1 MKNLIWLSAYLIIS
15 AIFSSCSKDDENTSI
30 IPEGEKTNVNVSL
43 NIAPI
48 NAMGTNI
55 NDNRTSIENFWLLEF
70 DQQGKNVAVIK
81 ELRFSIN
88 SAETVELVAGA
99 NMKLVVIAN
108 VDKSIVFQL
117 GKQNYE
123 ALKNTIYT
131 LPVNSSNAIPLVGE
145 QVVSITKENQTLDA
159 ITLERIAAE
168 VKFTINNTS
177 SDFQLT
183 SIALKN
189 IYKMY
194 YFSKGTISQSNI
206 ADYSEIPC
214 TIGEENYTHYIAEN
228 LMGTNSSITT
238 DKDKVT
244 DKLATFIEIV
254 GERMSEGNK
263 EIATF
268 KMFIGKN
275 EKDFNVTRN
284 NAYNYNIN
292 LNLADA
298 SDKRITIE
306 KIPLE
311 GIAAEANCYILN
323 PNSEHELLVP
333 VKRVNAFWG
342 TEEGGFK
349 TDHMLNDGNNQGK
362 VTKWIARI
370 ITKDS
375 SKELLKFTTQQG
387 SSANDY
393 IGIKPTGNEGNVL
406 IGIYDATAG
415 EPAQDAKPLWSWHI
429 WITDYNPGGDINGII
444 PAISQNPGKADVT
457 GGAIYR
463 FGGS

>member
-189 IYKMY
+189 IYIKCITLVREQY
-194 YFSKGTISQSNI
+194 LKVILQTI
-206 ADYSEIPC
+206 
-214 TIGEENYTHYIAEN
+214 
-228 LMGTNSSITT
+228 
-238 DKDKVT
+238 
-244 DKLATFIEIV
+244 
-254 GERMSEGNK
+254 
-263 EIATF
+263 
-268 KMFIGKN
+268 
-275 EKDFNVTRN
+275 
-284 NAYNYNIN
+284 
-292 LNLADA
+292 
-298 SDKRITIE
+298 
-306 KIPLE
+306 
-311 GIAAEANCYILN
+311 
-323 PNSEHELLVP
+323 
-333 VKRVNAFWG
+333 VKS
-342 TEEGGFK
+342 
-349 TDHMLNDGNNQGK
+349 H
-362 VTKWIARI
+362 
-370 ITKDS
+370 
-375 SKELLKFTTQQG
+375 
-387 SSANDY
+387 
-393 IGIKPTGNEGNVL
+393 VL
-406 IGIYDATAG
+406 SV
-415 EPAQDAKPLWSWHI
+415 KK
-429 WITDYNPGGDINGII
+429 II
-444 PAISQNPGKADVT
+444 PIT
-457 GGAIYR
+457 
-463 FGGS
+463 

>member
-194 YFSKGTISQSNI
+194 YLVREQYLKVILQTI
-206 ADYSEIPC
+206 
-214 TIGEENYTHYIAEN
+214 
-228 LMGTNSSITT
+228 
-238 DKDKVT
+238 
-244 DKLATFIEIV
+244 
-254 GERMSEGNK
+254 
-263 EIATF
+263 
-268 KMFIGKN
+268 
-275 EKDFNVTRN
+275 
-284 NAYNYNIN
+284 
-292 LNLADA
+292 
-298 SDKRITIE
+298 
-306 KIPLE
+306 
-311 GIAAEANCYILN
+311 
-323 PNSEHELLVP
+323 
-333 VKRVNAFWG
+333 VKS
-342 TEEGGFK
+342 
-349 TDHMLNDGNNQGK
+349 H
-362 VTKWIARI
+362 
-370 ITKDS
+370 
-375 SKELLKFTTQQG
+375 
-387 SSANDY
+387 
-393 IGIKPTGNEGNVL
+393 VL
-406 IGIYDATAG
+406 SV
-415 EPAQDAKPLWSWHI
+415 KK
-429 WITDYNPGGDINGII
+429 II
-444 PAISQNPGKADVT
+444 PIT
-457 GGAIYR
+457 
-463 FGGS
+463 

>member
-48 NAMGTNI
+48 NAMETNI

-117 GKQNYE
+117 GKQTYE

-189 IYKMY
+189 IYIKCITLVREQY
-194 YFSKGTISQSNI
+194 LKVILQTI
-206 ADYSEIPC
+206 
-214 TIGEENYTHYIAEN
+214 
-228 LMGTNSSITT
+228 
-238 DKDKVT
+238 
-244 DKLATFIEIV
+244 
-254 GERMSEGNK
+254 
-263 EIATF
+263 
-268 KMFIGKN
+268 
-275 EKDFNVTRN
+275 
-284 NAYNYNIN
+284 
-292 LNLADA
+292 
-298 SDKRITIE
+298 
-306 KIPLE
+306 
-311 GIAAEANCYILN
+311 
-323 PNSEHELLVP
+323 
-333 VKRVNAFWG
+333 VKS
-342 TEEGGFK
+342 
-349 TDHMLNDGNNQGK
+349 H
-362 VTKWIARI
+362 
-370 ITKDS
+370 
-375 SKELLKFTTQQG
+375 
-387 SSANDY
+387 
-393 IGIKPTGNEGNVL
+393 VL
-406 IGIYDATAG
+406 SV
-415 EPAQDAKPLWSWHI
+415 KK
-429 WITDYNPGGDINGII
+429 II
-444 PAISQNPGKADVT
+444 PIT
-457 GGAIYR
+457 
-463 FGGS
+463 

>member
-117 GKQNYE
+117 GKQTYE

-177 SDFQLT
+177 SDF
-183 SIALKN
+183 
-189 IYKMY
+189 
-194 YFSKGTISQSNI
+194 
-206 ADYSEIPC
+206 
-214 TIGEENYTHYIAEN
+214 
-228 LMGTNSSITT
+228 
-238 DKDKVT
+238 
-244 DKLATFIEIV
+244 
-254 GERMSEGNK
+254 
-263 EIATF
+263 
-268 KMFIGKN
+268 
-275 EKDFNVTRN
+275 
-284 NAYNYNIN
+284 
-292 LNLADA
+292 
-298 SDKRITIE
+298 
-306 KIPLE
+306 
-311 GIAAEANCYILN
+311 
-323 PNSEHELLVP
+323 
-333 VKRVNAFWG
+333 
-342 TEEGGFK
+342 
-349 TDHMLNDGNNQGK
+349 
-362 VTKWIARI
+362 
-370 ITKDS
+370 S
-375 SKELLKFTTQQG
+375 SKSRIRDWRLRVAHRAAAVSTWAYSNSPAACGRPTAWTR
-387 SSANDY
+387 SSGP
-393 IGIKPTGNEGNVL
+393 IFSGTRRCSCR
-406 IGIYDATAG
+406 
-415 EPAQDAKPLWSWHI
+415 PA
-429 WITDYNPGGDINGII
+429 
-444 PAISQNPGKADVT
+444 
-457 GGAIYR
+457 
-463 FGGS
+463 

>member
-159 ITLERIAAE
+159 IRIYIKCITLVREQYLKVILQTI
-168 VKFTINNTS
+168 VKS
-177 SDFQLT
+177 HVLS
-183 SIALKN
+183 
-189 IYKMY
+189 
-194 YFSKGTISQSNI
+194 
-206 ADYSEIPC
+206 
-214 TIGEENYTHYIAEN
+214 
-228 LMGTNSSITT
+228 
-238 DKDKVT
+238 
-244 DKLATFIEIV
+244 
-254 GERMSEGNK
+254 
-263 EIATF
+263 
-268 KMFIGKN
+268 
-275 EKDFNVTRN
+275 
-284 NAYNYNIN
+284 
-292 LNLADA
+292 
-298 SDKRITIE
+298 
-306 KIPLE
+306 
-311 GIAAEANCYILN
+311 
-323 PNSEHELLVP
+323 
-333 VKRVNAFWG
+333 VK
-342 TEEGGFK
+342 K
-349 TDHMLNDGNNQGK
+349 
-362 VTKWIARI
+362 
-370 ITKDS
+370 
-375 SKELLKFTTQQG
+375 
-387 SSANDY
+387 
-393 IGIKPTGNEGNVL
+393 
-406 IGIYDATAG
+406 
-415 EPAQDAKPLWSWHI
+415 
-429 WITDYNPGGDINGII
+429 II
-444 PAISQNPGKADVT
+444 PIT
-457 GGAIYR
+457 
-463 FGGS
+463 

>member
-1 MKNLIWLSAYLIIS
+1 
-15 AIFSSCSKDDENTSI
+15 
-30 IPEGEKTNVNVSL
+30 
-43 NIAPI
+43 
-48 NAMGTNI
+48 MGTNI

-194 YFSKGTISQSNI
+194 YFSKEQYLKVILQTI
-206 ADYSEIPC
+206 
-214 TIGEENYTHYIAEN
+214 
-228 LMGTNSSITT
+228 
-238 DKDKVT
+238 
-244 DKLATFIEIV
+244 
-254 GERMSEGNK
+254 
-263 EIATF
+263 
-268 KMFIGKN
+268 
-275 EKDFNVTRN
+275 
-284 NAYNYNIN
+284 
-292 LNLADA
+292 
-298 SDKRITIE
+298 
-306 KIPLE
+306 
-311 GIAAEANCYILN
+311 
-323 PNSEHELLVP
+323 
-333 VKRVNAFWG
+333 VKS
-342 TEEGGFK
+342 
-349 TDHMLNDGNNQGK
+349 H
-362 VTKWIARI
+362 
-370 ITKDS
+370 
-375 SKELLKFTTQQG
+375 
-387 SSANDY
+387 
-393 IGIKPTGNEGNVL
+393 VL
-406 IGIYDATAG
+406 SV
-415 EPAQDAKPLWSWHI
+415 KK
-429 WITDYNPGGDINGII
+429 II
-444 PAISQNPGKADVT
+444 PIT
-457 GGAIYR
+457 
-463 FGGS
+463 

>member
-48 NAMGTNI
+48 NAMETNI

-117 GKQNYE
+117 GKQTYE
-123 ALKNTIYT
+123 GLKNTIYT

-145 QVVSITKENQTLDA
+145 QAVSITKENQTLDA

-194 YFSKGTISQSNI
+194 YFSKGTISQGNI

-228 LMGTNSSITT
+228 LMGINSSITT

-268 KMFIGKN
+268 KMFVGEN

-323 PNSEHELLVP
+323 PNSEHELLIP

-362 VTKWIARI
+362 VTKWVARI

-415 EPAQDAKPLWSWHI
+415 EPWKSRC
-429 WITDYNPGGDINGII
+429 
-444 PAISQNPGKADVT
+444 
-457 GGAIYR
+457 YR
-463 FGGS
+463 RSYLPFWWN

>member
-48 NAMGTNI
+48 NAMETNI

-117 GKQNYE
+117 GKQTYE

-194 YFSKGTISQSNI
+194 YFSKEHYPKVILQTI
-206 ADYSEIPC
+206 
-214 TIGEENYTHYIAEN
+214 
-228 LMGTNSSITT
+228 
-238 DKDKVT
+238 
-244 DKLATFIEIV
+244 
-254 GERMSEGNK
+254 
-263 EIATF
+263 
-268 KMFIGKN
+268 
-275 EKDFNVTRN
+275 
-284 NAYNYNIN
+284 
-292 LNLADA
+292 
-298 SDKRITIE
+298 
-306 KIPLE
+306 
-311 GIAAEANCYILN
+311 
-323 PNSEHELLVP
+323 
-333 VKRVNAFWG
+333 VKS
-342 TEEGGFK
+342 
-349 TDHMLNDGNNQGK
+349 H
-362 VTKWIARI
+362 
-370 ITKDS
+370 
-375 SKELLKFTTQQG
+375 
-387 SSANDY
+387 
-393 IGIKPTGNEGNVL
+393 VL
-406 IGIYDATAG
+406 SV
-415 EPAQDAKPLWSWHI
+415 KK
-429 WITDYNPGGDINGII
+429 II
-444 PAISQNPGKADVT
+444 PIT
-457 GGAIYR
+457 
-463 FGGS
+463 

>member
-117 GKQNYE
+117 GKQTYE

-189 IYKMY
+189 ITLVREQYLKVILQ
-194 YFSKGTISQSNI
+194 TI
-206 ADYSEIPC
+206 
-214 TIGEENYTHYIAEN
+214 
-228 LMGTNSSITT
+228 
-238 DKDKVT
+238 
-244 DKLATFIEIV
+244 
-254 GERMSEGNK
+254 
-263 EIATF
+263 
-268 KMFIGKN
+268 
-275 EKDFNVTRN
+275 
-284 NAYNYNIN
+284 
-292 LNLADA
+292 
-298 SDKRITIE
+298 
-306 KIPLE
+306 
-311 GIAAEANCYILN
+311 
-323 PNSEHELLVP
+323 
-333 VKRVNAFWG
+333 VKP
-342 TEEGGFK
+342 
-349 TDHMLNDGNNQGK
+349 H
-362 VTKWIARI
+362 
-370 ITKDS
+370 
-375 SKELLKFTTQQG
+375 
-387 SSANDY
+387 
-393 IGIKPTGNEGNVL
+393 VL
-406 IGIYDATAG
+406 SV
-415 EPAQDAKPLWSWHI
+415 KK
-429 WITDYNPGGDINGII
+429 II
-444 PAISQNPGKADVT
+444 PIT
-457 GGAIYR
+457 
-463 FGGS
+463 

>member
-189 IYKMY
+189 ISLIPQHYSLTL
-194 YFSKGTISQSNI
+194 FIS
-206 ADYSEIPC
+206 A
-214 TIGEENYTHYIAEN
+214 
-228 LMGTNSSITT
+228 
-238 DKDKVT
+238 
-244 DKLATFIEIV
+244 
-254 GERMSEGNK
+254 
-263 EIATF
+263 
-268 KMFIGKN
+268 
-275 EKDFNVTRN
+275 
-284 NAYNYNIN
+284 
-292 LNLADA
+292 
-298 SDKRITIE
+298 
-306 KIPLE
+306 
-311 GIAAEANCYILN
+311 
-323 PNSEHELLVP
+323 
-333 VKRVNAFWG
+333 
-342 TEEGGFK
+342 
-349 TDHMLNDGNNQGK
+349 
-362 VTKWIARI
+362 
-370 ITKDS
+370 
-375 SKELLKFTTQQG
+375 
-387 SSANDY
+387 
-393 IGIKPTGNEGNVL
+393 
-406 IGIYDATAG
+406 
-415 EPAQDAKPLWSWHI
+415 
-429 WITDYNPGGDINGII
+429 
-444 PAISQNPGKADVT
+444 
-457 GGAIYR
+457 
-463 FGGS
+463 

>member
-88 SAETVELVAGA
+88 SPETVELVAGV
-99 NMKLVVIAN
+99 NMKLIVIAN

-117 GKQNYE
+117 GKQTYE

-194 YFSKGTISQSNI
+194 YFR
-206 ADYSEIPC
+206 D
-214 TIGEENYTHYIAEN
+214 
-228 LMGTNSSITT
+228 
-238 DKDKVT
+238 D
-244 DKLATFIEIV
+244 
-254 GERMSEGNK
+254 
-263 EIATF
+263 
-268 KMFIGKN
+268 
-275 EKDFNVTRN
+275 
-284 NAYNYNIN
+284 
-292 LNLADA
+292 
-298 SDKRITIE
+298 
-306 KIPLE
+306 
-311 GIAAEANCYILN
+311 
-323 PNSEHELLVP
+323 
-333 VKRVNAFWG
+333 
-342 TEEGGFK
+342 
-349 TDHMLNDGNNQGK
+349 
-362 VTKWIARI
+362 
-370 ITKDS
+370 
-375 SKELLKFTTQQG
+375 
-387 SSANDY
+387 
-393 IGIKPTGNEGNVL
+393 
-406 IGIYDATAG
+406 
-415 EPAQDAKPLWSWHI
+415 
-429 WITDYNPGGDINGII
+429 
-444 PAISQNPGKADVT
+444 
-457 GGAIYR
+457 
-463 FGGS
+463 

>member
-117 GKQNYE
+117 GKQTYE

-206 ADYSEIPC
+206 ADYSETPC

-228 LMGTNSSITT
+228 LMGTNSSIPT

-268 KMFIGKN
+268 KMFIGEN
-275 EKDFNVTRN
+275 EKDFNVT
-284 NAYNYNIN
+284 
-292 LNLADA
+292 LNSA
-298 SDKRITIE
+298 T
-306 KIPLE
+306 
-311 GIAAEANCYILN
+311 
-323 PNSEHELLVP
+323 LL
-333 VKRVNAFWG
+333 
-342 TEEGGFK
+342 
-349 TDHMLNDGNNQGK
+349 
-362 VTKWIARI
+362 
-370 ITKDS
+370 
-375 SKELLKFTTQQG
+375 
-387 SSANDY
+387 
-393 IGIKPTGNEGNVL
+393 
-406 IGIYDATAG
+406 
-415 EPAQDAKPLWSWHI
+415 
-429 WITDYNPGGDINGII
+429 
-444 PAISQNPGKADVT
+444 
-457 GGAIYR
+457 
-463 FGGS
+463 

>member
-48 NAMGTNI
+48 NAMETNI

-117 GKQNYE
+117 GKQTYE

-189 IYKMY
+189 I
-194 YFSKGTISQSNI
+194 SSNPQL
-206 ADYSEIPC
+206 S
-214 TIGEENYTHYIAEN
+214 
-228 LMGTNSSITT
+228 
-238 DKDKVT
+238 
-244 DKLATFIEIV
+244 
-254 GERMSEGNK
+254 
-263 EIATF
+263 
-268 KMFIGKN
+268 
-275 EKDFNVTRN
+275 
-284 NAYNYNIN
+284 
-292 LNLADA
+292 
-298 SDKRITIE
+298 
-306 KIPLE
+306 
-311 GIAAEANCYILN
+311 
-323 PNSEHELLVP
+323 
-333 VKRVNAFWG
+333 
-342 TEEGGFK
+342 
-349 TDHMLNDGNNQGK
+349 
-362 VTKWIARI
+362 
-370 ITKDS
+370 
-375 SKELLKFTTQQG
+375 
-387 SSANDY
+387 SSASFLRL
-393 IGIKPTGNEGNVL
+393 NVL
-406 IGIYDATAG
+406 SS
-415 EPAQDAKPLWSWHI
+415 L
-429 WITDYNPGGDINGII
+429 N
-444 PAISQNPGKADVT
+444 
-457 GGAIYR
+457 
-463 FGGS
+463 

>member
-189 IYKMY
+189 IM
-194 YFSKGTISQSNI
+194 II
-206 ADYSEIPC
+206 
-214 TIGEENYTHYIAEN
+214 
-228 LMGTNSSITT
+228 
-238 DKDKVT
+238 
-244 DKLATFIEIV
+244 
-254 GERMSEGNK
+254 RMLSVC
-263 EIATF
+263 
-268 KMFIGKN
+268 MFL
-275 EKDFNVTRN
+275 T
-284 NAYNYNIN
+284 
-292 LNLADA
+292 
-298 SDKRITIE
+298 
-306 KIPLE
+306 
-311 GIAAEANCYILN
+311 
-323 PNSEHELLVP
+323 
-333 VKRVNAFWG
+333 
-342 TEEGGFK
+342 
-349 TDHMLNDGNNQGK
+349 
-362 VTKWIARI
+362 
-370 ITKDS
+370 
-375 SKELLKFTTQQG
+375 
-387 SSANDY
+387 
-393 IGIKPTGNEGNVL
+393 
-406 IGIYDATAG
+406 
-415 EPAQDAKPLWSWHI
+415 
-429 WITDYNPGGDINGII
+429 
-444 PAISQNPGKADVT
+444 
-457 GGAIYR
+457 
-463 FGGS
+463 

>member
-1 MKNLIWLSAYLIIS
+1 MCIRDRTRIMKNLIWLSAYLIIS

-117 GKQNYE
+117 GKQTYE

-183 SIALKN
+183 SIALKL
-189 IYKMY
+189 
-194 YFSKGTISQSNI
+194 S
-206 ADYSEIPC
+206 
-214 TIGEENYTHYIAEN
+214 
-228 LMGTNSSITT
+228 
-238 DKDKVT
+238 
-244 DKLATFIEIV
+244 
-254 GERMSEGNK
+254 
-263 EIATF
+263 
-268 KMFIGKN
+268 
-275 EKDFNVTRN
+275 
-284 NAYNYNIN
+284 
-292 LNLADA
+292 
-298 SDKRITIE
+298 
-306 KIPLE
+306 
-311 GIAAEANCYILN
+311 
-323 PNSEHELLVP
+323 
-333 VKRVNAFWG
+333 
-342 TEEGGFK
+342 
-349 TDHMLNDGNNQGK
+349 
-362 VTKWIARI
+362 
-370 ITKDS
+370 
-375 SKELLKFTTQQG
+375 
-387 SSANDY
+387 
-393 IGIKPTGNEGNVL
+393 L
-406 IGIYDATAG
+406 I
-415 EPAQDAKPLWSWHI
+415 HI
-429 WITDYNPGGDINGII
+429 
-444 PAISQNPGKADVT
+444 
-457 GGAIYR
+457 
-463 FGGS
+463 

>member
-48 NAMGTNI
+48 NAMETNI

-117 GKQNYE
+117 GKQTYE

-194 YFSKGTISQSNI
+194 YFSKGTLSQGNI

-228 LMGTNSSITT
+228 LMGTNSNITT

-268 KMFIGKN
+268 KCSL
-275 EKDFNVTRN
+275 EKM
-284 NAYNYNIN
+284 
-292 LNLADA
+292 
-298 SDKRITIE
+298 K
-306 KIPLE
+306 KI
-311 GIAAEANCYILN
+311 
-323 PNSEHELLVP
+323 S
-333 VKRVNAFWG
+333 
-342 TEEGGFK
+342 
-349 TDHMLNDGNNQGK
+349 M
-362 VTKWIARI
+362 
-370 ITKDS
+370 
-375 SKELLKFTTQQG
+375 
-387 SSANDY
+387 
-393 IGIKPTGNEGNVL
+393 
-406 IGIYDATAG
+406 
-415 EPAQDAKPLWSWHI
+415 
-429 WITDYNPGGDINGII
+429 
-444 PAISQNPGKADVT
+444 
-457 GGAIYR
+457 
-463 FGGS
+463 

>member
-117 GKQNYE
+117 GKQTYE

-183 SIALKN
+183 SIALKTLR
-189 IYKMY
+189 YC
-194 YFSKGTISQSNI
+194 SLT
-206 ADYSEIPC
+206 
-214 TIGEENYTHYIAEN
+214 
-228 LMGTNSSITT
+228 
-238 DKDKVT
+238 KVIH
-244 DKLATFIEIV
+244 FI
-254 GERMSEGNK
+254 
-263 EIATF
+263 
-268 KMFIGKN
+268 
-275 EKDFNVTRN
+275 
-284 NAYNYNIN
+284 
-292 LNLADA
+292 
-298 SDKRITIE
+298 
-306 KIPLE
+306 
-311 GIAAEANCYILN
+311 YIL
-323 PNSEHELLVP
+323 
-333 VKRVNAFWG
+333 
-342 TEEGGFK
+342 
-349 TDHMLNDGNNQGK
+349 
-362 VTKWIARI
+362 
-370 ITKDS
+370 
-375 SKELLKFTTQQG
+375 
-387 SSANDY
+387 
-393 IGIKPTGNEGNVL
+393 
-406 IGIYDATAG
+406 
-415 EPAQDAKPLWSWHI
+415 
-429 WITDYNPGGDINGII
+429 
-444 PAISQNPGKADVT
+444 
-457 GGAIYR
+457 
-463 FGGS
+463 

>member
-168 VKFTINNTS
+168 VKFTINNTC
-177 SDFQLT
+177 LLYT
-183 SIALKN
+183 SPSPRDRQK
-189 IYKMY
+189 
-194 YFSKGTISQSNI
+194 S
-206 ADYSEIPC
+206 
-214 TIGEENYTHYIAEN
+214 
-228 LMGTNSSITT
+228 
-238 DKDKVT
+238 
-244 DKLATFIEIV
+244 
-254 GERMSEGNK
+254 RM
-263 EIATF
+263 
-268 KMFIGKN
+268 
-275 EKDFNVTRN
+275 
-284 NAYNYNIN
+284 
-292 LNLADA
+292 
-298 SDKRITIE
+298 
-306 KIPLE
+306 P
-311 GIAAEANCYILN
+311 
-323 PNSEHELLVP
+323 
-333 VKRVNAFWG
+333 
-342 TEEGGFK
+342 
-349 TDHMLNDGNNQGK
+349 
-362 VTKWIARI
+362 
-370 ITKDS
+370 
-375 SKELLKFTTQQG
+375 
-387 SSANDY
+387 SSA
-393 IGIKPTGNEGNVL
+393 
-406 IGIYDATAG
+406 
-415 EPAQDAKPLWSWHI
+415 
-429 WITDYNPGGDINGII
+429 
-444 PAISQNPGKADVT
+444 
-457 GGAIYR
+457 
-463 FGGS
+463 

>member
-48 NAMGTNI
+48 NAMETNI

-117 GKQNYE
+117 GKQTYE

-183 SIALKN
+183 SIALKKY
-189 IYKMY
+189 IKCITLVREQYLKVILQ
-194 YFSKGTISQSNI
+194 TI
-206 ADYSEIPC
+206 
-214 TIGEENYTHYIAEN
+214 
-228 LMGTNSSITT
+228 
-238 DKDKVT
+238 
-244 DKLATFIEIV
+244 
-254 GERMSEGNK
+254 
-263 EIATF
+263 
-268 KMFIGKN
+268 
-275 EKDFNVTRN
+275 
-284 NAYNYNIN
+284 
-292 LNLADA
+292 
-298 SDKRITIE
+298 
-306 KIPLE
+306 
-311 GIAAEANCYILN
+311 
-323 PNSEHELLVP
+323 
-333 VKRVNAFWG
+333 VKS
-342 TEEGGFK
+342 
-349 TDHMLNDGNNQGK
+349 H
-362 VTKWIARI
+362 
-370 ITKDS
+370 
-375 SKELLKFTTQQG
+375 
-387 SSANDY
+387 
-393 IGIKPTGNEGNVL
+393 VL
-406 IGIYDATAG
+406 SV
-415 EPAQDAKPLWSWHI
+415 KK
-429 WITDYNPGGDINGII
+429 II
-444 PAISQNPGKADVT
+444 PIT
-457 GGAIYR
+457 
-463 FGGS
+463 

>member
-183 SIALKN
+183 CKHSLYGSCLSYQSAL
-189 IYKMY
+189 
-194 YFSKGTISQSNI
+194 
-206 ADYSEIPC
+206 
-214 TIGEENYTHYIAEN
+214 
-228 LMGTNSSITT
+228 
-238 DKDKVT
+238 
-244 DKLATFIEIV
+244 
-254 GERMSEGNK
+254 
-263 EIATF
+263 
-268 KMFIGKN
+268 
-275 EKDFNVTRN
+275 
-284 NAYNYNIN
+284 
-292 LNLADA
+292 
-298 SDKRITIE
+298 
-306 KIPLE
+306 PL
-311 GIAAEANCYILN
+311 
-323 PNSEHELLVP
+323 H
-333 VKRVNAFWG
+333 R
-342 TEEGGFK
+342 T
-349 TDHMLNDGNNQGK
+349 
-362 VTKWIARI
+362 
-370 ITKDS
+370 
-375 SKELLKFTTQQG
+375 
-387 SSANDY
+387 
-393 IGIKPTGNEGNVL
+393 
-406 IGIYDATAG
+406 
-415 EPAQDAKPLWSWHI
+415 
-429 WITDYNPGGDINGII
+429 
-444 PAISQNPGKADVT
+444 
-457 GGAIYR
+457 
-463 FGGS
+463 